1 MAGLLMAAAGVLA
14 GCGSHHH
21 AAANPAVGAESTSTT
36 VAPPATMV
44 VAPTGWSM
52 IATTNRTVPKY
63 PAPGAPS
70 DGVIPATWHGA
81 ASALPVIGQQPGWLQ
96 VRLATRPN
104 ESTAWV
110 RRPEVTVTSTPYRIV
125 INLATAHLEL
135 LRQGQVIM
143 DAPAGIGTPADPTPT
158 GQYFVAL
165 LASPPSPGY
174 GPFVMVTSAH
184 SNTITD
190 WEQSGDALIAI
201 HGPLGADTAI
211 GTTGA
216 AVSHGCIRLHLADQ
230 LQLRPVPAGTPITI
244 T

>member
-1 MAGLLMAAAGVLA
+1 VVVAAGALA
-14 GCGSHHH
+14 GCGASTHH
-21 AAANPAVGAESTSTT
+21 AAANPAAGAGSTSTT
-36 VAPPATMV
+36 VAPRMSTMV

-52 IATTNRTVPKY
+52 IATTKGTVAKY
-63 PAPGAPS
+63 RSPGARP
-70 DGVIPATWHGA
+70 DGVIPATWYGGV
-81 ASALPVIGQQPGWLQ
+81 SALAVIAEQPGWLQ

-110 RRPEVTVTSTPYRIV
+110 RTTDVAVTSTPYRIV
-125 INLATAHLEL
+125 INLASAHLEL
-135 LRQGQVIM
+135 LRQGRVIM
-143 DAPAGIGTPADPTPT
+143 DAPAGVGTPADPTPT

-165 LASPPSPGY
+165 FEQPPSAGY

-184 SNTITD
+184 SDTITD

-216 AVSHGCIRLHLADQ
+216 AVSHGCVRLHLADQ
-230 LQLRPVPAGTPITI
+230 AQLRQVPAGTPITI
-244 T
+244 TSR

>member
-1 MAGLLMAAAGVLA
+1 MAAASVLA

-21 AAANPAVGAESTSTT
+21 GEANPAVGPGPTSTT
-36 VAPPATMV
+36 MAPRTTMV

-52 IATTNRTVPKY
+52 IATTNGTVPKY
-63 PAPGAPS
+63 PAPGAQS
-70 DGVIPATWHGA
+70 DGVIPATWYGA
-81 ASALPVIGQQPGWLQ
+81 ASALPVIGEQPGWLQ

-110 RRPEVTVTSTPYRIV
+110 RRAEVTVTSTPYRIV

-135 LRQGQVIM
+135 LRQGRVIM
-143 DAPAGIGTPADPTPT
+143 DAPAGVGTPADPTPT

-216 AVSHGCIRLHLADQ
+216 AVSHGCVRLHLADQ